1 MAVIQ
6 VSRFLDFEFN
16 KLLLF
21 CCGAGWTLVHVS
33 LLNFHKYAIFGSKSA
48 ERLHLKRIL
57 GRDKN
62 TKQSWI
68 QLVLVKYRGETND
81 SFFIV
86 PAHLGLGAGHKA
98 EGVEQTSQTH
108 LHLQLGH
115 PHPHT
120 VAGSGPEWQVHEGM
134 SSGFGLRSEPGFANG
149 QHDQQDEHN
158 TGLVNMCFEYHHC
171 STEMVEGVKL

>member
-1 MAVIQ
+1 M
-6 VSRFLDFEFN
+6 
-16 KLLLF
+16 
-21 CCGAGWTLVHVS
+21 
-33 LLNFHKYAIFGSKSA
+33 
-48 ERLHLKRIL
+48 
-57 GRDKN
+57 
-62 TKQSWI
+62 
-68 QLVLVKYRGETND
+68 LVKCRGETND

-134 SSGFGLRSEPGFANG
+134 SSGFGLWSEPGFANG
-149 QHDQQDEHN
+149 SMINRMNRTLVWSH
-158 TGLVNMCFEYHHC
+158 VNMCFEYHHC